1 MSEVK
6 SIFGD
11 LQIEEAKDDEDKLVK
26 TLKDFIE
33 NLEKLFSWYR
43 KKGAWNSPQSMNKF
57 YRRAEQLVLD
67 VAKGDF

>member
-11 LQIEEAKDDEDKLVK
+11 LQNEEVKDDEDKLVK

-33 NLEKLFSWYR
+33 NSEKLQQYNQYFSSLYE
-43 KKGAWNSPQSMNKF
+43 F
-57 YRRAEQLVLD
+57 
-67 VAKGDF
+67 